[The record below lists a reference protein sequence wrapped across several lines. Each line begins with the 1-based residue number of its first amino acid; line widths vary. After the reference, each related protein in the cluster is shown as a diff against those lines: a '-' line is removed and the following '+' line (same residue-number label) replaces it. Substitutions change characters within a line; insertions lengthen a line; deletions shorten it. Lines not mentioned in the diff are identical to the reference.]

1 MKAVDTN
8 VPLRLLTG
16 DDPAQE
22 TVARTLLGDEG
33 ILISLTVLMETEWVL
48 RSFYR
53 WTRSRIADALEAL
66 AALDGVQFERR
77 PAALWAIARFRAG
90 ADMADMIH
98 LLVQGE
104 HDGFATFDASVAR
117 AAGESPPLPVLTL
130 R

>member
-16 DDPAQE
+16 DDPRQE
-22 TVARTLLGDEG
+22 AVARALVSGEG

-53 WTRSRIADALEAL
+53 WTRSRIADGLVALGS
-66 AALDGVQFERR
+66 LDGVELERR
-77 PAALWAIARFRAG
+77 SAALWAIERYRAG
-90 ADMADMIH
+90 ADLADMIH
-98 LLVQGE
+98 LLVQGDSDE
-104 HDGFATFDASVAR
+104 FATFDASVAP
-117 AAGESPPLPVLTL
+117 AAGQSPPMPVMTL